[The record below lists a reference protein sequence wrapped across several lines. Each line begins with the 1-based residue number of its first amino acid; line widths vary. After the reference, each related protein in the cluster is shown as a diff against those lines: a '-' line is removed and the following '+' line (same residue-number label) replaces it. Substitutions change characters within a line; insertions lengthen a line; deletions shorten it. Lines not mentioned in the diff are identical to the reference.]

1 MFRKAAAPA
10 RISTLADLTRA
21 YGLDAITD
29 LTKTTGAR
37 LCRAKVTDVDRFH
50 ARTALWHEQAAASVL
65 NSSDVCVK
73 VFRGVGHAGHAH
85 AVNEVAVVKRLEDLR
100 ASGVNCKHV
109 VHYYAAQAGSGSELA
124 FIIMELC
131 VRPTQILALTGAA
144 LQAGPGGTAS
154 SAGTRRSRRRRDLS
168 SRSICSACKNT
179 VTARS
184 KWRTH

>member
-65 NSSDVCVK
+65 NSSDGCVN
-73 VFRGVGHAGHAH
+73 AGHAH